1 MYVQWDS
8 HSAMLQWG
16 HGVTNMIM
24 IIIQKLQDIT
34 DLGWQLK
41 SEYDDC
47 IKVLN
52 AKLREQ
58 DSLINQLKDQTAA
71 LMQELK
77 GSTTEVHWF
86 YDDFSLHMNVSR
98 PVSSS
103 GDLRWSPDQWVTW
116 SVVQSL
122 VE

>member
-8 HSAMLQWG
+8 CSAMLQQG
-16 HGVTNMIM
+16 CGVTNMIM

-34 DLGWQLK
+34 DMGWQLK
-41 SEYDDC
+41 SEYDGC

-58 DSLINQLKDQTAA
+58 DSLINQLKDQTAV

-77 GSTTEVHWF
+77 GSTTEVH
-86 YDDFSLHMNVSR
+86 
-98 PVSSS
+98 
-103 GDLRWSPDQWVTW
+103 
-116 SVVQSL
+116 
-122 VE
+122 